1 MPFYLHSFTQADMK
15 KDNKK
20 RTSKSSEKRFVNN
33 WYCEIEYRGKVHKAF
48 AKDEREMLWAFAKST
63 TRHFKMKAHM
73 NSENTKEEIGK
84 DLWRGWTISVCG
96 NRINWIMGFR
106 GNRVREA
113 AATIG
118 SLGGS
123 AGRGQSKVR
132 GDSNYYQL
140 LRMKGLE
147 KRRQSSLKLSES
159 GKNEN

>member
-1 MPFYLHSFTQADMK
+1 MK

-20 RTSKSSEKRFVNN
+20 RISKSSKKRMVNN
-33 WYCEIEYRGKVHKAF
+33 WYCEINYRGKVHKAF
-48 AKDEREMLWAFAKST
+48 AKDEREMLWAFAKSI
-63 TRHFKMKAHM
+63 TRHYKMKAHM

-96 NRINWIMGFR
+96 NRINWVMGFR
-106 GNRVREA
+106 GNRVAEA

-123 AGRGQSKVR
+123 AGRGKSKVR